1 MARITP
7 VTAIM
12 PRPMRA
18 IGGFQIKRAEK
29 YFVFTSMS
37 RKERLLPEKM
47 APFAA

>member
-1 MARITP
+1 
-7 VTAIM
+7 
-12 PRPMRA
+12 MRA